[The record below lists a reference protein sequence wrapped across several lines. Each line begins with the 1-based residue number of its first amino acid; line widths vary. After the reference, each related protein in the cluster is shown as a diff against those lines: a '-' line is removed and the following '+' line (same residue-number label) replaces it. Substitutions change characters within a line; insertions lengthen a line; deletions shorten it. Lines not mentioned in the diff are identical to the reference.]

1 MSKQLIVEIDDRM
14 ARDLERVAPARSRK
28 RSQFIRT
35 ALRRILDEEAEAR
48 MAEAYRRQPDVE
60 PVYFDARVWD
70 AHPHRAS
77 AGRGRR

>member
-14 ARDLERVAPARSRK
+14 ARDLERVAPARSRR

-70 AHPHRAS
+70 SHPSRAS